1 MEDSILEKA
10 KKFACQKH
18 QNQKRPDGV
27 TPFVEHLEG
36 VVNRLK
42 NLGIANNNILSAAW
56 LHDTIEKTDTT
67 FEEIDN
73 IFGNTISVLVLSL
86 TKDKNLPK
94 KKQESQYISQL
105 KNASK
110 DSKIIKLCDA
120 SSNLKDISKAPIS
133 KNQKNKK
140 VRKIF
145 HYIRVMKKDLTEA
158 KERYPKIQELMDGI
172 NSVGKEFRLR
182 PIILENKPQT
192 VH

>member
-1 MEDSILEKA
+1 MALANSETLAKA
-10 KKFACQKH
+10 IEFAHKKH
-18 QNQKRPDGV
+18 QHQKRPDGI
-27 TPFVEHLEG
+27 TPFVDHLEG

-42 NLGIANNNILSAAW
+42 NIGIANQNILSAAW

-67 FEEIDN
+67 FEEIDS

-94 KKQESQYISQL
+94 KKQEIQYINQL

-120 SSNLKDISKAPIS
+120 SSNIKDIAKAPIS
-133 KNQKNKK
+133 RNQKNKK

-145 HYIRVMKKDLTEA
+145 HYIRVMKKDLIEA
-158 KERYPKIQELMDGI
+158 KERYPKIQELIDGI

-182 PIILENKPQT
+182 PIILENKS
-192 VH
+192 

>member
-1 MEDSILEKA
+1 MANSETLAKA
-10 KKFACQKH
+10 IEFAHKKH
-18 QNQKRPDGV
+18 QHQKRPDGI
-27 TPFVEHLEG
+27 TPFVDHLEG

-42 NLGIANNNILSAAW
+42 NIGIANQNILSAAW

-67 FEEIDN
+67 FEEVDS

-94 KKQESQYISQL
+94 KKQEIQYINQL

-120 SSNLKDISKAPIS
+120 SSNIKDIAKAPIS
-133 KNQKNKK
+133 RNQKNKK

-145 HYIRVMKKDLTEA
+145 HYIRVMKKDLIEA
-158 KERYPKIQELMDGI
+158 KERYPKIQELIDGI

-182 PIILENKPQT
+182 PIILENKS
-192 VH
+192 

>member
-1 MEDSILEKA
+1 MALTNSETLTKA
-10 KKFACQKH
+10 IEFAHKKH
-18 QNQKRPDGV
+18 QHQKRPDGV
-27 TPFVEHLEG
+27 TPFLDHLEG

-42 NLGIANNNILSAAW
+42 NIGIANQNILSAAW

-67 FEEIDN
+67 FEEIDG

-94 KKQESQYISQL
+94 KRQEIQYINQL

-120 SSNLKDISKAPIS
+120 SASLKEIAKAPIS
-133 KNQKNKK
+133 RNQKNKQ

-145 HYIRVMKKDLTEA
+145 HYIRVIKNDLVEA
-158 KERYPKIQELMDGI
+158 KERYPKIQELIDGI
-172 NSVGKEFRLR
+172 NSVGKEFRIR
-182 PIILENKPQT
+182 PIILEKKS
-192 VH
+192 

>member
-1 MEDSILEKA
+1 MALANSETLAKA
-10 KKFACQKH
+10 IEFAHKKH
-18 QNQKRPDGV
+18 QHQKRPDGI
-27 TPFVEHLEG
+27 TPFVDHLEG

-42 NLGIANNNILSAAW
+42 NIGIANQNILSAAW

-67 FEEIDN
+67 FEEVDS

-94 KKQESQYISQL
+94 KKQEIQYINQL

-120 SSNLKDISKAPIS
+120 SSNIKDIAKAPIS
-133 KNQKNKK
+133 RNQKNKK

-145 HYIRVMKKDLTEA
+145 HYIRVMKKDLIEA
-158 KERYPKIQELMDGI
+158 KERYPKIQELIDGI

-182 PIILENKPQT
+182 PIILENKS
-192 VH
+192 